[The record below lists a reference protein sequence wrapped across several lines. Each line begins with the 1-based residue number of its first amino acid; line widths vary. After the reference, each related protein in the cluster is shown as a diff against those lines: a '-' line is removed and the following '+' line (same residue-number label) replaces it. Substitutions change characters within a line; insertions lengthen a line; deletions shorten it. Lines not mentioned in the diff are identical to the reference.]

1 MREIMD
7 EAAAAG
13 LTLVRAWAHG
23 SSPEYALQPQPG
35 RFSEPVFR
43 GLDYA
48 LDQARQRGIKA
59 RAQPGCSP
67 SCEAFERGALQP
79 QSGCFSTPD
88 FCALNMR
95 WTKRGSAATRGV
107 PNEVLQMCSPQCVTE
122 KGAHGQ
128 NGRNSSP
135 HRLHDSRMLAL
146 LGVVFTHPK
155 LPRLRGAA
163 EVLFV
168 FGF

>member
-1 MREIMD
+1 MHAQLVRAIMD

-35 RFSEPVFR
+35 RFAEPVFR

-59 RAQPGCSP
+59 RAQPPALSVKRSEEALCSHSP
-67 SCEAFERGALQP
+67 SASPNPIC
-79 QSGCFSTPD
+79 
-88 FCALNMR
+88 CALNTR

-107 PNEVLQMCSPQCVTE
+107 PNEVLQMCSPHCITE
-122 KGAHGQ
+122 EGAHGHFLQ
-128 NGRNSSP
+128 QPSS
-135 HRLHDSRMLAL
+135 
-146 LGVVFTHPK
+146 FT
-155 LPRLRGAA
+155 
-163 EVLFV
+163 
-168 FGF
+168 